1 MQYESVQCFKLWVLC
16 EDRLKFNS
24 NSISPKSVILTIF
37 VLNIN
42 STIIKLRLPILALNS
57 RRRLALWFYGRFG
70 WIVSVIFRIL
80 DWIWFIHW
88 YNDFPV
94 GLCIEYLR
102 SIDWE
107 NLAFGV
113 WDCNLFVS
121 FSAQKN
127 HDSWPRMKSLI
138 YYSEN
143 WFGFIS
149 TRIFL

>member
-1 MQYESVQCFKLWVLC
+1 MLIYF
-16 EDRLKFNS
+16 
-24 NSISPKSVILTIF
+24 SPNITIF

-113 WDCNLFVS
+113 WDCNFFVS
-121 FSAQKN
+121 FSAQKIMIVGLGWRVLFTIQKIGL
-127 HDSWPRMKSLI
+127 DSLVP
-138 YYSEN
+138 
-143 WFGFIS
+143 GFFC
-149 TRIFL
+149 RIVYTQERKI